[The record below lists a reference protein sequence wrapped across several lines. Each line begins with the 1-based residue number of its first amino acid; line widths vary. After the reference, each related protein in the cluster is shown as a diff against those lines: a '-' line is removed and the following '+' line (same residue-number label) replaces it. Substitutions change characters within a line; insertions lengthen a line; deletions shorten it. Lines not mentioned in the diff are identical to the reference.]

1 VILEER
7 VVLNVD
13 RVLNLEEWP
22 SRGGVGRFK
31 VAKKSGN
38 RCLLEEIRIC
48 FGFSVEKFSS
58 MLI

>member
-7 VVLNVD
+7 VALNVD

-22 SRGGVGRFK
+22 SRGGRFK